1 MDTATAPTVTQSDS
15 LPNIANASGDE
26 NDSGSLSLAS
36 ALQLTPPRAGPVGVG
51 VLARRRTVS
60 LAPLKLL
67 ATTPPRKRMGGA
79 RNIIVVNGS
88 PSPSPPRRP
97 QGSRTKGSS
106 NASMRA
112 RGRSCPTS
120 PRKLVARS
128 KSGGTGTGTGIG
140 SPSSSSASASKVGSP
155 KRKRTTMSSTFGIR
169 SVLGNGGI
177 GNRLAVGLGRL
188 KFGSGSKAGA
198 DATGKFGG
206 RATGVGADAGH
217 EAVGADGMK
226 GGLRRRVESDVAM
239 PIVSPGAASVFG
251 GDGYMDE
258 NTRVV
263 RAVKSQFDL
272 GSAMTIDGG
281 SNVGLHDPALG
292 VQYAGCTVTGGGNM
306 GPTSATMGA
315 ECDDMMLSPSNSM
328 LDSPM
333 FDRSRFEAKQDEL
346 AKARTKKLLNVLG
359 LDALEEIRRKSELE
373 GWEGV

>member
-1 MDTATAPTVTQSDS
+1 
-15 LPNIANASGDE
+15 
-26 NDSGSLSLAS
+26 
-36 ALQLTPPRAGPVGVG
+36 
-51 VLARRRTVS
+51 
-60 LAPLKLL
+60 
-67 ATTPPRKRMGGA
+67 
-79 RNIIVVNGS
+79 
-88 PSPSPPRRP
+88 
-97 QGSRTKGSS
+97 
-106 NASMRA
+106 MRA
-112 RGRSCPTS
+112 RGHSCPTS

-128 KSGGTGTGTGIG
+128 KSGGTGAGTGVG
-140 SPSSSSASASKVGSP
+140 SPSSSAASASTSKVGSP

-198 DATGKFGG
+198 GAGTTGKFAG
-206 RATGVGADAGH
+206 RATGAGAGPNAGSADAI
-217 EAVGADGMK
+217 E
-226 GGLRRRVESDVAM
+226 GGPRRRAESDVAM

-251 GDGYMDE
+251 GDGYVDE
-258 NTRVV
+258 NRRVV

-272 GSAMTIDGG
+272 GTAMSIDGG
-281 SNVGLHDPALG
+281 TNVGPYDPALG
-292 VQYAGCTVTGGGNM
+292 VQYAGCAATGGGNM
-306 GPTSATMGA
+306 GPTSATMSA

>member
-1 MDTATAPTVTQSDS
+1 
-15 LPNIANASGDE
+15 
-26 NDSGSLSLAS
+26 
-36 ALQLTPPRAGPVGVG
+36 
-51 VLARRRTVS
+51 
-60 LAPLKLL
+60 
-67 ATTPPRKRMGGA
+67 
-79 RNIIVVNGS
+79 
-88 PSPSPPRRP
+88 
-97 QGSRTKGSS
+97 
-106 NASMRA
+106 MRA

-128 KSGGTGTGTGIG
+128 KSGGTGAGTGIG

-198 DATGKFGG
+198 GATGKFAG
-206 RATGVGADAGH
+206 RATGAGASPNAGSADAI
-217 EAVGADGMK
+217 E
-226 GGLRRRVESDVAM
+226 GGPRRRAESDVAM
-239 PIVSPGAASVFG
+239 PITSPGAASVFG
-251 GDGYMDE
+251 GDGYVDE
-258 NTRVV
+258 NRRVV

-272 GSAMTIDGG
+272 GTAMSIDGG
-281 SNVGLHDPALG
+281 TNAGPYDPVLG
-292 VQYAGCTVTGGGNM
+292 VQYADCTVTGGGNM
-306 GPTSATMGA
+306 GPTSATMSA
-315 ECDDMMLSPSNSM
+315 ECNDMMLSPSNSM

>member
-1 MDTATAPTVTQSDS
+1 
-15 LPNIANASGDE
+15 
-26 NDSGSLSLAS
+26 
-36 ALQLTPPRAGPVGVG
+36 
-51 VLARRRTVS
+51 
-60 LAPLKLL
+60 
-67 ATTPPRKRMGGA
+67 MGGA
-79 RNIIVVNGS
+79 RNIIAVNGS

-128 KSGGTGTGTGIG
+128 KSGGAGIG

-198 DATGKFGG
+198 GADATGKFAG
-206 RATGVGADAGH
+206 RATGAGHDAAGADA
-217 EAVGADGMK
+217 MK
-226 GGLRRRVESDVAM
+226 GGPRRRAESDVAM

-263 RAVKSQFDL
+263 RAVKSQFEL
-272 GSAMTIDGG
+272 GSAMSIDGG
-281 SNVGLHDPALG
+281 TNIGPYDPALG
-292 VQYAGCTVTGGGNM
+292 VQYAGCTVTGGSNM
-306 GPTSATMGA
+306 DPTSATMSA
-315 ECDDMMLSPSNSM
+315 ECNDMMLSPSNSM

>member
-1 MDTATAPTVTQSDS
+1 
-15 LPNIANASGDE
+15 
-26 NDSGSLSLAS
+26 
-36 ALQLTPPRAGPVGVG
+36 
-51 VLARRRTVS
+51 
-60 LAPLKLL
+60 
-67 ATTPPRKRMGGA
+67 
-79 RNIIVVNGS
+79 
-88 PSPSPPRRP
+88 
-97 QGSRTKGSS
+97 
-106 NASMRA
+106 
-112 RGRSCPTS
+112 
-120 PRKLVARS
+120 
-128 KSGGTGTGTGIG
+128 
-140 SPSSSSASASKVGSP
+140 
-155 KRKRTTMSSTFGIR
+155 MSSTFGIR

-198 DATGKFGG
+198 GAGATGKFAG
-206 RATGVGADAGH
+206 RATGAGAGAGAGH
-217 EAVGADGMK
+217 DAVGVDGMK
-226 GGLRRRVESDVAM
+226 GGPRRRAESDVAM

-258 NTRVV
+258 NTRAV

-272 GSAMTIDGG
+272 GSAMSIDGG
-281 SNVGLHDPALG
+281 TNAGPYDPALG

-306 GPTSATMGA
+306 GPTSATMSA